1 MATTY
6 LDLTNEVL
14 RELNEVVLT
23 SGNFTSAVGLQQ
35 FVKDSINKSIFDIAN
50 DEPQLPFLSAG
61 TSGSPDPFYGNV
73 TVASVAGTR
82 WYTLKSG
89 SSSIATDF
97 SSIDWDDFYLTT
109 INVSGETAP
118 FVSKGLRFLSL
129 DDWKRYYRDSQNA
142 DDALGS
148 DAGHGE
154 PTHVIK
160 SPDHRKFGLSPIP
173 DKVYN
178 VHFYAFTKPTSLAAH
193 GDSIVLPEQYSNV
206 ITSKTRYYVHQFK
219 ENIQQAAFA
228 LDEYKKNMKTMK
240 SNLINP
246 TPGNMTDDRTYF

>member
-23 SGNFTSAVGLQQ
+23 SVNFDSAVGLQQ

-50 DEPQLPFLSAG
+50 DEPQLPFLSQGVSGG
-61 TSGSPDPFYGNV
+61 TDPFYGNV

-82 WYTLKSG
+82 WYTLKAG

-109 INVSGETAP
+109 INVSGETTP
-118 FVSKGLRFLSL
+118 FVSRGLKFLTL
-129 DDWKRYYRDSQNA
+129 ADWKRYYRDSENA
-142 DDALGS
+142 DDAEGS
-148 DAGHGE
+148 DASHGE
-154 PTHVIK
+154 PAYVIK

-178 VHFYAFTKPTSLAAH
+178 VHFYAFAKPVALSAYD
-193 GDSIVLPEQYSNV
+193 DSIVMPEQYSNV
-206 ITSKTRYYVHQFK
+206 ITARTRYYVHQFK

-246 TPGNMTDDRTYF
+246 SPKYMTDDRTYF

>member
-1 MATTY
+1 MSTTY

-23 SGNFTSAVGLQQ
+23 SVNFGDATGIQA
-35 FVKDSINKSIFDIAN
+35 FIKDSINKSIFDIAN
-50 DEPQLPFLSAG
+50 EEPQLPFFSAG
-61 TSGSPDPFYGNV
+61 ASGDTDPFYGNV

-82 WYTLKSG
+82 WYTLKAG
-89 SSSIATDF
+89 SSSITTDF
-97 SSIDWDDFYLTT
+97 SSVDWDDFYLTT
-109 INVSGETAP
+109 INVSGETTP
-118 FVSKGLRFLSL
+118 FVSKGLRFLTL
-129 DDWKRYYRDSQNA
+129 ADWKRYYRDSENA
-142 DDALGS
+142 DDAEGS
-148 DAGHGE
+148 DASHGE
-154 PTHVIK
+154 PAYVIK

-193 GDSIVLPEQYSNV
+193 GDTIVLPEQYSNV
-206 ITSKTRYYVHQFK
+206 ITARTRYYVHQFK

-228 LDEYKKNMKTMK
+228 LDEYKKNMRTMK

-246 TPGNMTDDRTYF
+246 TPKYMTDDRTYF